1 MPLKTICLPAGTE
14 HVQFGELAH
23 LIANALH
30 PLSDGATDSEMMAYG
45 GARINL
51 EAELEQAVEADTLPV
66 KDPLT
71 LGPHTFPVGDAL
83 RRSRVMVADLR
94 AFLADRPVTVEI
106 APALN
111 SAREPGFYTLEE
123 AAQAIATNLGWHD
136 GARDTLKNQ
145 LMDAA
150 RDGLLTVRHPHT
162 DVPYRPVTVREFNEL
177 VTPTDVNEW
186 AARVGVSWRWELPTP
201 EPKAAPVIT
210 FASFG
215 KSAFM
220 QLIRHE
226 EKRLMAHEARADGV
240 YVRAPDA
247 SEIRLGLTEPQ
258 AIHPTG
264 DYDAPALPFPFTL
277 AQFLAFEKTAGIVG
291 QMHDDEIDALKDKA
305 PMPYQLA
312 MAARYVEAGG
322 NVNDLMQA
330 PEPQAAPVVPDSS
343 SGEPAGPLPLTT
355 GDIAFLFAG
364 LRWNE
369 QGWKKP
375 LGDKPKWLE
384 ACVVIP
390 GQRGVSETRWN
401 PVCIGAAL
409 ERQGHVD
416 ARSVRA
422 AFQTKPLLAPWL
434 DAWKTYEADYLDNN

>member
-83 RRSRVMVADLR
+83 RRARVMVADLR

-106 APALN
+106 APAMN
-111 SAREPGFYTLEE
+111 SASEPGFYTLEE

-162 DVPYRPVTVREFNEL
+162 VVPYRPVTVREFNEL
-177 VTPTDVNEW
+177 VTPPDVNEW

-330 PEPQAAPVVPDSS
+330 PEPQAAPEQTAAPVADDWKAKACDRAVEIIERQRVKDLYPSQQN
-343 SGEPAGPLPLTT
+343 
-355 GDIAFLFAG
+355 IADEIAREFRRDGVMGADG
-364 LRWNE
+364 
-369 QGWKKP
+369 KP
-375 LGDKPKWLE
+375 LSGAYIKRHALKGISSAQNKLRSTS
-384 ACVVIP
+384 IH
-390 GQRGVSETRWN
+390 RGN
-401 PVCIGAAL
+401 
-409 ERQGHVD
+409 
-416 ARSVRA
+416 
-422 AFQTKPLLAPWL
+422 
-434 DAWKTYEADYLDNN
+434 